1 VDELPSYADEYD
13 VVVLSAP
20 LTEKTRGLVNAEVLG
35 AMRHDAGLV
44 NIARGPV
51 VDEQALCEALDSG
64 AIGWAVLDVFEVEPL
79 PTSSP
84 LWELDNVILTAHLAG
99 DADDFADRL
108 WTLFEDNLDR
118 YRRNESLV
126 NVVDKQAGYVRR

>member
-1 VDELPSYADEYD
+1 MM
-13 VVVLSAP
+13 
-20 LTEKTRGLVNAEVLG
+20 LG
-35 AMRHDAGLV
+35 QD
-44 NIARGPV
+44 
-51 VDEQALCEALDSG
+51 
-64 AIGWAVLDVFEVEPL
+64 
-79 PTSSP
+79 
-84 LWELDNVILTAHLAG
+84 LAG

>member
-1 VDELPSYADEYD
+1 
-13 VVVLSAP
+13 
-20 LTEKTRGLVNAEVLG
+20 
-35 AMRHDAGLV
+35 MRHDAGLV

-79 PTSSP
+79 PASSP
-84 LWELDNVILTAHLAG
+84 LWEMDNVILTAHLAG